1 MSDRSPL
8 HSVFTNEDGQVI
20 YKVETPML
28 GITRTATITR
38 VIPNDIPQD
47 GEDADADMKDRY
59 VFMASI
65 EFNHLT
71 SARIRLVG
79 SEFTTNSY
87 FKKEGWGV
95 YGR

>member
-8 HSVFTNEDGQVI
+8 YSVFTNEDGQAI
-20 YKVETPML
+20 YKVETPMI

-47 GEDADADMKDRY
+47 GEDAEVDMKDRY
-59 VFMASI
+59 AFMASV

-79 SEFTTNSY
+79 SEFTTKSY
-87 FKKEGWGV
+87 FKKEGWGF
-95 YGR
+95 YGW